1 MRSTAILLAMI
12 FLFAAAPALAQSEQP
27 AGRAQLLARLAAA
40 VLEKAGIT
48 LRGDENELRPT
59 LVDGTGNTVFN
70 IDELVINFN
79 VGDVSI
85 EKEFSGGGPAAQGA
99 QRLVD
104 LLMQRLDERD
114 KFRDQERRE
123 RPGYAVIPPPYSNMP
138 LRNRVNKNI
147 QTHSGWDAQYRQE
160 SRRERAEDEKREDAD
175 RERERPWMQ
184 EHRGR
189 GGEFRGPAAA
199 GEVEPPPGPNPAV
212 RELLL
217 QIPPDVEPE
226 FVEFIMHVGRLAREH
241 PRFRAAL
248 EKMVERAEAQMA
260 EAMAE
265 HRE

>member
-1 MRSTAILLAMI
+1 MI

-27 AGRAQLLARLAAA
+27 AGKAQLLARLAAA

-48 LRGDENELRPT
+48 LSGDENELRPT
-59 LVDGTGNTVFN
+59 LVDGTGNTVVN
-70 IDELVINFN
+70 IDELVINFD

-85 EKEFSGGGPAAQGA
+85 EKEFSGGGPAAEGA

-123 RPGYAVIPPPYSNMP
+123 RPGFAVIPPPYSHWP
-138 LRNRVNKNI
+138 VNAVNNNI
-147 QTHSGWDAQYRQE
+147 QTSSGWDAQYRQE
-160 SRRERAEDEKREDAD
+160 SRTARAEDAEDDEDYGTYLPPRTMQAH
-175 RERERPWMQ
+175 RERDGQFW
-184 EHRGR
+184 
-189 GGEFRGPAAA
+189 GPAAA

-212 RELLL
+212 MELLM

-226 FVEFIMHVGRLAREH
+226 FVAFIMHVGRLAREH

-260 EAMAE
+260 EGAAE